1 MNERVYF
8 CGSIRA
14 GRDDQ
19 PIYEALVRHLTQH
32 YGPVR
37 TQHVAQVVQQ
47 CDVAMT
53 EKQIH
58 DRDVAWLKESTSVV
72 AECTQPSLGVGYE
85 LAFAAWLGKPTLV
98 LFRPSPGKRLSA
110 MIAGQDKFT
119 ISEFNTVEEGIAA
132 IDAFYT
138 KLHSRA

>member
-1 MNERVYF
+1 MTERVYF

-14 GRDDQ
+14 GREDQ
-19 PIYEALVRHLTQH
+19 PIYEALVWHLEEH
-32 YGPVR
+32 YGPVL

-47 CDVAMT
+47 CDVAAS

-58 DRDVAWLKESTSVV
+58 DRDVAWLREATSVV

-85 LAFAAWLGKPTLV
+85 LAFAAWLDKPTLV
-98 LFRPSPGKRLSA
+98 LYRPAPGKRLSA

-119 ISEFNTVEEGIAA
+119 VCEYSTVAEGIAA
-132 IDAFYT
+132 IDAFYA
-138 KLHSRA
+138 KLRPRT